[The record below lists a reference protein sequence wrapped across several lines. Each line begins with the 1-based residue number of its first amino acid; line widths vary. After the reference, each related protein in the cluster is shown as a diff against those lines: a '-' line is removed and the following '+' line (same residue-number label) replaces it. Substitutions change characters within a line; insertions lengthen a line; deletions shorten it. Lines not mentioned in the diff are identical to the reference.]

1 MNENRVEEVKS
12 LVKKLNKYRDEYYN
26 NNNSIISDREYDE
39 LFDKLIVLERETGC
53 IFSNSPTQ
61 SVGYMSL
68 SQLQKVKHSHPL
80 LSLGNLKRNPNIVS
94 TCIKNKCICIVTQL
108 IRFMANFRKKL
119 FGIILRMVGSL
130 LLYHLFKV
138 SMKIL

>member
-68 SQLQKVKHSHPL
+68 SQLQKVKHSHPYYLLVRQQILMSL
-80 LSLGNLKRNPNIVS
+80 LSISATKIFLLWQNL
-94 TCIKNKCICIVTQL
+94 
-108 IRFMANFRKKL
+108 M
-119 FGIILRMVGSL
+119 GL
-130 LLYHLFKV
+130 LAP
-138 SMKIL
+138 

>member
-12 LVKKLNKYRDEYYN
+12 LVKRLNKYRNEYYN

-61 SVGYMSL
+61 SVGYTSL
-68 SQLQKVKHSHPL
+68 SQLKKVKHS
-80 LSLGNLKRNPNIVS
+80 
-94 TCIKNKCICIVTQL
+94 
-108 IRFMANFRKKL
+108 
-119 FGIILRMVGSL
+119 
-130 LLYHLFKV
+130 LLYYLLARQQTLMNLLNILV
-138 SMKIL
+138 TKIFLLWQNLMDLLVL